1 MAERRCPVCGGEL
14 ITVYKTFEVD
24 GKDKIENVPVIMC
37 PKCNIS
43 LVNTD
48 LLINITE
55 RSKLENK
62 NEILEELKEA
72 KTDEEIRNVLDQ
84 YKAQNHIREILNE
97 KKLSYNWL
105 AYVLD
110 MSNNYIRDISIN
122 NRAIRI
128 KTALK
133 IAYALGVNISELYTL
148 EKENKNTDSALV
160 CTYKITKRDEKL
172 KDEKLKEKLKR
183 LNVKIYIEDV
193 LKEKGLQKIQLARRL
208 GIAKASLYKSLNI
221 TKENMEVETGFK
233 IAYALGVDINRIFTL
248 E

>member
-24 GKDKIENVPVIMC
+24 GKDKVENVPVIMC

-55 RSKLENK
+55 RSKLKNK

-72 KTDEEIRNVLDQ
+72 KTDEEIRNVLEQ

-97 KKLSYNWL
+97 KKLSYHWL
-105 AYVLD
+105 AYVLNI
-110 MSNNYIRDISIN
+110 SSSYIRDIVIN
-122 NRAIRI
+122 NRAIKI
-128 KTALK
+128 KTVLK
-133 IAYALGVNISELYTL
+133 IAYALGVNTNELYTL
-148 EKENKNTDSALV
+148 ERENKDTSKSLV
-160 CTYKITKRDEKL
+160 YICKLNERDK
-172 KDEKLKEKLKR
+172 KLKEELKKLNAKC
-183 LNVKIYIEDV
+183 YIEDV
-193 LKEKGLQKIQLARRL
+193 LKEKGIQEIQLARRI
-208 GIAKASLYKSLNI
+208 GVSKQSMHKMISV
-221 TKENMEVETGFK
+221 TKENMTVETALK
-233 IAYALGVDINRIFTL
+233 IAYALNVDINRIFTL

>member
-14 ITVYKTFEVD
+14 VTVYKTFEVD
-24 GKDKIENVPVIMC
+24 GKDKVENVPVIMC

-62 NEILEELKEA
+62 DEILEELKEA
-72 KTDEEIRNVLDQ
+72 KTDEEIRNVLEQ

-97 KKLSYNWL
+97 KKLSYHWL
-105 AYVLD
+105 AYILGV
-110 MSNNYIRDISIN
+110 SSNYIRDIATN
-122 NRAIRI
+122 NRSIRI

-148 EKENKNTDSALV
+148 EKENKNTDRALV
-160 CTYKITKRDEKL
+160 CICKITEDDK
-172 KDEKLKEKLKR
+172 KLKEELKR

-208 GIAKASLYKSLNI
+208 GIAKASLYKILNI
-221 TKENMEVETGFK
+221 TKENMQIETGLK